1 MGWEWHERE
10 RDRYGRFAA
19 RHKRNQL
26 HLRLTPEQC
35 GLIRNA
41 AKAARMEVSAYVWQ
55 VLDQAWTDQ
64 LTEDGQ
70 EVVTSGGGP
79 RPAPVGR

>member
-26 HLRLTPEQC
+26 HLRLTLEQC
-35 GLIRNA
+35 GRIRA
-41 AKAARMEVSAYVWQ
+41 AARAAQMEVSAYVWK
-55 VLDQAWTDQ
+55 VLEKE
-64 LTEDGQ
+64 LTENGQ
-70 EVVTSGGGP
+70 EVGTSGGGP